1 MAPLIA
7 PIAVTLALLSSN
19 PGRQDPRSGCD
30 LATEI
35 LADFPSDSMTL
46 SEGEVEDYR
55 TGQAGRGCRVEM
67 KGSAAAFRESGE
79 PDVALRERFAAPNWT
94 EDYAYAADGPDGS
107 AFAFRKGPVLCV
119 FRAFWDGGDDSDP
132 TYVPAD
138 RYDVEVAC
146 MSSS

>member
-1 MAPLIA
+1 M
-7 PIAVTLALLSSN
+7 
-19 PGRQDPRSGCD
+19 
-30 LATEI
+30 

-46 SEGEVEDYR
+46 LEEEIEDYR
-55 TGQAGRGCRVEM
+55 TGQTGQGCRVEM

-79 PDVALRERFAAPNWT
+79 PDIALRERFAASSWT
-94 EDYAYAADGPDGS
+94 EDYTYAADGPDGS

-132 TYVPAD
+132 AYVPDD

-146 MSSS
+146 MNSS